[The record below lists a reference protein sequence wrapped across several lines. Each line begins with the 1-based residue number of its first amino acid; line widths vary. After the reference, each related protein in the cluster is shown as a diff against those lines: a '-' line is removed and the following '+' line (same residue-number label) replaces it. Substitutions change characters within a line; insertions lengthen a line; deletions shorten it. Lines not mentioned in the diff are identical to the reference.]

1 MGSMFSLLAVDSSTP
16 FSCEHD
22 LLLPR
27 SLTVAVASDKIGV
40 RGPGRLRA
48 GKTNYQ
54 TPMSCLTKKYGF
66 CFCKIRSTT
75 YTNILHVY
83 AINK

>member
-48 GKTNYQ
+48 RKTNYH
-54 TPMSCLTKKYGF
+54 PCL
-66 CFCKIRSTT
+66 
-75 YTNILHVY
+75 V
-83 AINK
+83 